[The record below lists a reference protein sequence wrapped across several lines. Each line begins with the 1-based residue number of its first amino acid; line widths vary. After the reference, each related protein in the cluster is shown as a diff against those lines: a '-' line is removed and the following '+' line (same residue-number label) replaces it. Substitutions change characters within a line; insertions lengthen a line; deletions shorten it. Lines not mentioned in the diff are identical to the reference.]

1 MKSMRPPHKSSDPEF
16 NDGKTAQS
24 RTVSSTWI
32 APGELPSTGNHAEE
46 VSGLISLLVREEFL
60 VSDAVPDVQ
69 EGVVDNNAP
78 VIANSL
84 DEVAQ
89 SLHHEAELLD
99 LSAWDPDDE
108 IDEITNPVT
117 ELGEDSDVSAG
128 ASILEV
134 NDTPEHGEFSLRPI
148 DPERR
153 RPDDPVQAAIFD
165 TRVRMSSI
173 TPFEVLGLEGGA
185 SLSSIRDARR
195 RLLSKFSPERYKDAM
210 LTAVSLNDLD
220 AMQRHVDVCAR
231 NLVDPVKR
239 GRIERLSSPSGSEVD
254 LRGYFAAD
262 SLFREGLEHMREGA
276 FKRSAVA
283 IQQAIDEN
291 PNEPEYYTRYAQ
303 ATMEGLRVDRRF
315 NDRASDT
322 IELQLRRA
330 LALNDSYEPALLFL
344 ARLRRKRADWSES
357 LNLYQKV
364 LAINPRNLE
373 ARKAVQA
380 LSQGA

>member
-1 MKSMRPPHKSSDPEF
+1 
-16 NDGKTAQS
+16 
-24 RTVSSTWI
+24 
-32 APGELPSTGNHAEE
+32 
-46 VSGLISLLVREEFL
+46 
-60 VSDAVPDVQ
+60 
-69 EGVVDNNAP
+69 
-78 VIANSL
+78 
-84 DEVAQ
+84 
-89 SLHHEAELLD
+89 
-99 LSAWDPDDE
+99 
-108 IDEITNPVT
+108 
-117 ELGEDSDVSAG
+117 
-128 ASILEV
+128 
-134 NDTPEHGEFSLRPI
+134 
-148 DPERR
+148 
-153 RPDDPVQAAIFD
+153 
-165 TRVRMSSI
+165 
-173 TPFEVLGLEGGA
+173 
-185 SLSSIRDARR
+185 
-195 RLLSKFSPERYKDAM
+195 
-210 LTAVSLNDLD
+210 
-220 AMQRHVDVCAR
+220 
-231 NLVDPVKR
+231 
-239 GRIERLSSPSGSEVD
+239 
-254 LRGYFAAD
+254 
-262 SLFREGLEHMREGA
+262 MREGA